1 MSRSVNKADMTV
13 REIIDDLKDG
23 ICDYCCKHLEEAN
36 LKSKRAHERAKK
48 KEISWDDYDAEKEI
62 AYNSLEK
69 HCRECPVSRL

>member
-13 REIIDDLKDG
+13 REIINDLKDG

-48 KEISWDDYDAEKEI
+48 R
-62 AYNSLEK
+62 NFLG
-69 HCRECPVSRL
+69 

>member
-13 REIIDDLKDG
+13 REIINDLKDG

-48 KEISWDDYDAEKEI
+48 KKFLGMIMMQKKRLHTTLLKSIAE
-62 AYNSLEK
+62 NVL
-69 HCRECPVSRL
+69 